1 MIREWALRLWYHI
14 ARIACAIVIC
24 LPYRVRIYG
33 RRNIPK
39 TGPVLVLSNH
49 QSFLDSIFGQA
60 MIGRRF
66 LFLARDTL
74 FKNRFFG
81 ALLRSIS
88 VIPIKR
94 GQSDMATIKKVINEL
109 KRGRSVCLYP
119 EGTRTWD
126 GRIADMKPGVALLSR
141 RSGAKVVPSVIDG
154 AFECWPR
161 HKKLPSLGKIAVCYG
176 EPITSEKVKELGDEG
191 FAAMLTARL
200 RTMQN
205 ELRAKSGKEPYDYNS
220 TTHQEPKKVL

>member
-1 MIREWALRLWYHI
+1 MIKEWALRLWYHI

-33 RRNIPK
+33 RKNIPK

-49 QSFLDSIFGQA
+49 QSFLDPIFGQG

-81 ALLRSIS
+81 ALIRSINA
-88 VIPIKR
+88 IPIKQ
-94 GQSDMATIKKVINEL
+94 GQSDMATIKKIIGEL
-109 KRGRSVCLYP
+109 KRGRSVFLYP
-119 EGTRTWD
+119 EGTRTSD
-126 GRIADMKPGVALLSR
+126 GKIADMKPGVAMLSR

-161 HKKLPSLGKIAVCYG
+161 HKKFPSLGKISVCYG

-191 FAAMLTARL
+191 FAALLTVQL
-200 RTMQN
+200 RKMQN
-205 ELRAKSGKEPYDYNS
+205 ELRIRSGKQPLDYS
-220 TTHQEPKKVL
+220 QTTEAQVRKVL

>member
-1 MIREWALRLWYHI
+1 MIKEWALCLWYHI
-14 ARIACAIVIC
+14 ARITCAIVIC

-33 RRNIPK
+33 RKNIPK

-49 QSFLDSIFGQA
+49 QSFFDPIFSQA
-60 MIGRRF
+60 MIGRKF

-94 GQSDMATIKKVINEL
+94 GQSDIATIKKVIGEL
-109 KRGRSVCLYP
+109 KRGRSVFLYP
-119 EGTRTWD
+119 EGTRTSD
-126 GRIADMKPGVALLSR
+126 GKIADMKPGVAMLSR

-161 HKKLPSLGKIAVCYG
+161 HKKFPSLGKISVCYG

-191 FAAMLTARL
+191 FAALLTAQL
-200 RTMQN
+200 RKMQN
-205 ELRAKSGKEPYDYNS
+205 ELRIKSGKQPLDYS
-220 TTHQEPKKVL
+220 QTTEAQVRKVL

>member
-1 MIREWALRLWYHI
+1 MIKEWALRLWYHI
-14 ARIACAIVIC
+14 ARFMCAIVVC
-24 LPYRVRIYG
+24 LPYRVQVYG
-33 RRNIPK
+33 RENLPK

-49 QSFLDSIFGQA
+49 QSFLDPLFGQA

-66 LFLARDTL
+66 LFLARNTL

-119 EGTRTWD
+119 EGTRTSD
-126 GRIADMKPGVALLSR
+126 GKIADMKPGVALLSR
-141 RSGAKVVPSVIDG
+141 RSGVKVVPSVIDG

-161 HKKLPSLGKIAVCYG
+161 HKKFPSLGKITVSYG
-176 EPITSEKVKELGDEG
+176 EPITSEKVKELGDEA
-191 FAAMLTARL
+191 FAALLTERL
-200 RTMQN
+200 RKMQN
-205 ELRAKSGKEPYDYNS
+205 ELRMKSGKQPFDYCQ
-220 TTHQEPKKVL
+220 TAGAQARKVL

>member
-1 MIREWALRLWYHI
+1 MIKEWALRLWYHI
-14 ARIACAIVIC
+14 ARITCAIVIC

-33 RRNIPK
+33 RKNIPK

-49 QSFLDSIFGQA
+49 QSFLDPIFGQA

-74 FKNRFFG
+74 FENGLFG
-81 ALLRSIS
+81 ALLRSLS
-88 VIPIKR
+88 VIGIKR
-94 GQSDMATIKKVINEL
+94 GQSDMATIKKVIGEL

-119 EGTRTWD
+119 EGTRTSD
-126 GRIADMKPGVALLSR
+126 GKIADMKPGVGMLSR
-141 RSGAKVVPSVIDG
+141 RSGVKVVPSVIDG

-161 HKKLPSLGKIAVCYG
+161 HKKFPSLGKISVCYA

-191 FAAMLTARL
+191 FAALLTAQL
-200 RTMQN
+200 RKMQN
-205 ELRAKSGKEPYDYNS
+205 ELRIRSGKQPLDYS
-220 TTHQEPKKVL
+220 QTTEAQVRKVL

>member
-1 MIREWALRLWYHI
+1 MIKEWALLLWYHI
-14 ARIACAIVIC
+14 ARIVCAIVIC
-24 LPYRVRIYG
+24 LPYRVRVYG
-33 RRNIPK
+33 RKNIPK

-49 QSFLDSIFGQA
+49 QSFLDPIFGQA

-74 FKNRFFG
+74 FENGFFG
-81 ALLRSIS
+81 ALLRSLS
-88 VIPIKR
+88 VIGIKR
-94 GQSDMATIKKVINEL
+94 GQSDMATIKKVIGEL

-119 EGTRTWD
+119 EGTRTSD
-126 GRIADMKPGVALLSR
+126 GMIADMKPGVAMLSR

-161 HKKLPSLGKIAVCYG
+161 HKKFPSLGKISVCYA

-191 FAAMLTARL
+191 FAALLTAQL
-200 RTMQN
+200 RKMQN
-205 ELRAKSGKEPYDYNS
+205 ELRIRSGKQPLDYS
-220 TTHQEPKKVL
+220 RTTGAQVRKVL

>member
-1 MIREWALRLWYHI
+1 MIREWALCLWYHI
-14 ARIACAIVIC
+14 ARIICAIVVC
-24 LPYRVRIYG
+24 LPYRVRVYG
-33 RRNIPK
+33 HKNIPR
-39 TGPVLVLSNH
+39 TGPVLLLSNH
-49 QSFLDSIFGQA
+49 QSFLDPIFGQA
-60 MIGRRF
+60 MIGKMF

-94 GQSDMATIKKVINEL
+94 GHSDMATIKKIINEL

-119 EGTRTWD
+119 EGTRTSD

-161 HKKLPSLGKIAVCYG
+161 HKKFPSLGKISVSYG
-176 EPITSEKVKELGDEG
+176 EPITSQKVKALGDEG
-191 FAAMLTARL
+191 FAALLTTRL
-200 RTMQN
+200 RAMQN
-205 ELRAKSGKEPYDYNS
+205 ELRTKNGRQPLDYS
-220 TTHQEPKKVL
+220 KTSQPKLEDAR

>member
-14 ARIACAIVIC
+14 ARVMCAVVVC
-24 LPYRVRIYG
+24 LPYRVRVYG
-33 RRNIPK
+33 RENLPK

-49 QSFLDSIFGQA
+49 QSFLDPLFGQA

-88 VIPIKR
+88 AIPIKR
-94 GQSDMATIKKVINEL
+94 GQSDTATIKRVINEL

-119 EGTRTWD
+119 EGTRTSD
-126 GRIADMKPGVALLSR
+126 GKIADMKPGVALLSR

-161 HKKLPSLGKIAVCYG
+161 HKKFPSLGKIAVCYG

-191 FAAMLTARL
+191 FAALLTARL
-200 RTMQN
+200 RKMQN
-205 ELRAKSGKEPYDYNS
+205 ELRIRSGKQPFDYS
-220 TTHQEPKKVL
+220 ETTGAQVRKVL